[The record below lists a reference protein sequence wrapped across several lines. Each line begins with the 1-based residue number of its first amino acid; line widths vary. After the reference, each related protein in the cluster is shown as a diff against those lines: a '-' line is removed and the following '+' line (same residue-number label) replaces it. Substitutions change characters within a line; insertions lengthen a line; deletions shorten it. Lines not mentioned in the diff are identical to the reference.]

1 MSESKERLYV
11 ERDGFCAE
19 ASMLLMALAVV
30 FRLIGSIGRW
40 DDMHYLLTQVALP
53 VFSGLLFLL
62 CLLLFSRRAFWTTV
76 VPVVLGAVF
85 FIFRIMSVENEWQIV
100 GCIVLYVAIVVIFAL
115 CFYRKNLKW
124 ALAAILLLA
133 FAYHVAIEDLPV
145 LMDLEHPVSF
155 VDGMQEM
162 SLLGIILSLL
172 SVSLAMKMSSKPD
185 AKPEEEPQPAPE
197 QPPVEEKKP
206 APEQPP
212 VEEKKPAGEKRFG
225 WGKKTPKEPKP
236 AEEPKPAPEPEPA
249 GELPPTEIWSA
260 QPASA
265 PEPVQTPVET
275 VIVPESHSYAEPV
288 QVLPLEEPEQACDET
303 PAEDSGRSEA

>member
-1 MSESKERLYV
+1 MSETKERLYV

-85 FIFRIMSVENEWQIV
+85 FIFRIKSVENEWQIV
-100 GCIVLYVAIVVIFAL
+100 GCIVMYVAIVVIFAH
-115 CFYRKNLKW
+115 CFNRKNLKW

-162 SLLGIILSLL
+162 SVLAIMLSLMFVCL
-172 SVSLAMKMSSKPD
+172 GMKKD
-185 AKPEEEPQPAPE
+185 GGRAKPEPAEPETPAPE
-197 QPPVEEKKP
+197 EIAAEPVPEEP
-206 APEQPP
+206 APEEGTP
-212 VEEKKPAGEKRFG
+212 VQEEEISSETLPVL
-225 WGKKTPKEPKP
+225 P
-236 AEEPKPAPEPEPA
+236 AEESSAPAAEEESPAPEDR
-249 GELPPTEIWSA
+249 
-260 QPASA
+260 
-265 PEPVQTPVET
+265 
-275 VIVPESHSYAEPV
+275 
-288 QVLPLEEPEQACDET
+288 EEP
-303 PAEDSGRSEA
+303 